1 MESSRGTSLS
11 HYFFAVP
18 TTNISPQPRTP
29 RQRSCPTQ
37 SVLILTAKFSQVEI
51 PNVVLFILMSLFFIL
66 RVADANLYLRGLI
79 RHGVPL
85 HEIPTSINDL
95 MTGDNQHRRLYQKI
109 VQGIAE
115 GSVQMAE
122 VAHDNGAI
130 SLLEMCMIFVA
141 VAS

>member
-1 MESSRGTSLS
+1 MM
-11 HYFFAVP
+11 
-18 TTNISPQPRTP
+18 
-29 RQRSCPTQ
+29 
-37 SVLILTAKFSQVEI
+37 
-51 PNVVLFILMSLFFIL
+51 VLFILASLFFIL
-66 RVADANLYLRGLI
+66 RVANANLYLRGLI

-109 VQGIAE
+109 VQGIGE

-130 SLLEMCMIFVA
+130 SLLEMFMIIVA
-141 VAS
+141 VVSCVICVWWCNRTNDEQPTDTNVTGGTTTPA